1 MVKCLFTITVLETT
15 SSLREAQ
22 RLMTENRVTISY
34 LFLST
39 LLLSSEQLSGAF
51 EGVVWNVWAPDSGSF
66 QLILFIHGSHVY
78 KRVNFIITLK
88 SGLSM
93 AVRGQREQAAV

>member
-1 MVKCLFTITVLETT
+1 
-15 SSLREAQ
+15 
-22 RLMTENRVTISY
+22 MTENRVTISY

-39 LLLSSEQLSGAF
+39 LLLSSEQFSGAF
-51 EGVVWNVWAPDSGSF
+51 EGVVWNVGAPDSGSF

-78 KRVNFIITLK
+78 KHVNVNFIITLK